1 MKICSEEIGDQG
13 DLVDAKSK
21 HLCVKSLNSYFLP
34 HSSRILKEA
43 ANMCLLRSN
52 NDKKQRRALMRT
64 KPCRERRGWGKEDL
78 ARIILSAPLHCPY
91 WNNTMWKQP
100 SCFIYNST
108 IPMIFARVLVFPFF
122 VKNTSHMCFP
132 LWWIC
137 SGIANSGNLWLSWKF
152 THGPVL
158 PLPQLHFFFHS
169 KHWNK

>member
-1 MKICSEEIGDQG
+1 MPKVNI
-13 DLVDAKSK
+13 
-21 HLCVKSLNSYFLP
+21 CVKSLWIHISFLIP
-34 HSSRILKEA
+34 AGYWKRQQTCVWGATMTRSKEGLWWEQNPAVKEEVEEKKILLVLSWV
-43 ANMCLLRSN
+43 LLSI
-52 NDKKQRRALMRT
+52 ALIGTTQCGPR
-64 KPCRERRGWGKEDL
+64 
-78 ARIILSAPLHCPY
+78 
-91 WNNTMWKQP
+91 KQP

-108 IPMIFARVLVFPFF
+108 IPMIFARVLDFPFF